1 MKGRLRFPV
10 VQSGWSAACEPPD
23 RGDTEFSQNCFP
35 FAKAWRD
42 RTGASTHGGGILL
55 AWRIAYT
62 TSVHLLPAHKNPVPI
77 FPAHQEGQRVTTE
90 YPAHQFPDAG
100 KGGISRGVGGG
111 EPG

>member
-1 MKGRLRFPV
+1 M
-10 VQSGWSAACEPPD
+10 
-23 RGDTEFSQNCFP
+23 
-35 FAKAWRD
+35 
-42 RTGASTHGGGILL
+42 

-100 KGGISRGVGGG
+100 KGGTGRGESLVNCHGTCGGSKSLAGRDKEWVYHEECKG
-111 EPG
+111 EGKS